1 MDLNV
6 TAFRIV
12 KQLTTEN
19 KEEKP
24 VSTARRAA
32 GRIGGPARAAKL
44 TPEQRKEI
52 AVKANKARWQKRTNK
67 THE

>member
-12 KQLTTEN
+12 QQLTSEK
-19 KEEKP
+19 KEDKP
-24 VSTARRAA
+24 VSAMRRAA

-44 TPEQRKEI
+44 TPEQRREI
-52 AVKANKARWQKRTNK
+52 AVKANKARWKRK
-67 THE
+67 